1 MAQEFN
7 TILGFIE
14 QLNEVDVE
22 GVEPMTSVTP
32 QRLKR
37 RVDEVT
43 DGNQQDKVLKTHQM
57 RVKDFCGAK
66 GGGIMS
72 DLHKL
77 TIADARDK
85 LRAKEITSV
94 ELTQSCLD
102 AIDAAD
108 ALGAYVHKTP
118 DLAIEAATAADARI
132 AAGDAPDMCGI
143 PLGIKDL
150 FVPKVSIAKRPWHFE
165 RVQTR
170 I

>member
-1 MAQEFN
+1 
-7 TILGFIE
+7 
-14 QLNEVDVE
+14 
-22 GVEPMTSVTP
+22 
-32 QRLKR
+32 
-37 RVDEVT
+37 
-43 DGNQQDKVLKTHQM
+43 
-57 RVKDFCGAK
+57 
-66 GGGIMS
+66 MS

-132 AAGDAPDMCGI
+132 SAGGLVRSAPGAA
-143 PLGIKDL
+143 
-150 FVPKVSIAKRPWHFE
+150 E
-165 RVQTR
+165 RCTVF
-170 I
+170 

>member
-1 MAQEFN
+1 
-7 TILGFIE
+7 
-14 QLNEVDVE
+14 
-22 GVEPMTSVTP
+22 
-32 QRLKR
+32 
-37 RVDEVT
+37 
-43 DGNQQDKVLKTHQM
+43 
-57 RVKDFCGAK
+57 
-66 GGGIMS
+66 MS

-118 DLAIEAATAADARI
+118 DLAIAAATAADARI

-150 FVPKVSIAKRPWHFE
+150 FCTQGVDSQAASGILKGFKPEYESTVSQKLKDAGHRDVGQIEHG
-165 RVQTR
+165 R
-170 I
+170 IRHGQFQ

>member
-1 MAQEFN
+1 
-7 TILGFIE
+7 
-14 QLNEVDVE
+14 
-22 GVEPMTSVTP
+22 
-32 QRLKR
+32 
-37 RVDEVT
+37 
-43 DGNQQDKVLKTHQM
+43 
-57 RVKDFCGAK
+57 
-66 GGGIMS
+66 MS

-132 AAGDAPDMCGI
+132 AACLLYTSPS
-143 PLGIKDL
+143 PRDL
-150 FVPKVSIAKRPWHFE
+150 STSRMPSSA
-165 RVQTR
+165 
-170 I
+170 

>member
-1 MAQEFN
+1 
-7 TILGFIE
+7 
-14 QLNEVDVE
+14 
-22 GVEPMTSVTP
+22 
-32 QRLKR
+32 
-37 RVDEVT
+37 
-43 DGNQQDKVLKTHQM
+43 
-57 RVKDFCGAK
+57 
-66 GGGIMS
+66 MS

-85 LRAKEITSV
+85 LRTKEITSV

-118 DLAIEAATAADARI
+118 GLAIEAATAADVRI

-150 FVPKVSIAKRPWHFE
+150 FCTQGVDSQAASGI
-165 RVQTR
+165 
-170 I
+170 